1 MARISFISG
10 FLLVLASILS
20 KGTLSSGAAIK
31 SEALL
36 EVPQASS
43 EEEPRGAF
51 ALEGRIVW
59 PLSTPNPKTRSKRCT
74 CYSYKDKECV
84 YYCHLDIIW
93 INTPERTVPYGMSSY
108 RGHQRIRRTADSLPS
123 DPEEVE
129 YLRCVC
135 ANPRVDRHCSDF
147 CQSSSSPQR
156 APNRTTSR
164 GQ

>member
-20 KGTLSSGAAIK
+20 KAIK

-36 EVPQASS
+36 KVPQASS
-43 EEEPRGAF
+43 EEEPSGAF
-51 ALEGRIVW
+51 EGRIVW

-129 YLRCVC
+129 YLRCQF
-135 ANPRVDRHCSDF
+135 PTESTKQDYFQGPMS
-147 CQSSSSPQR
+147 
-156 APNRTTSR
+156 
-164 GQ
+164 